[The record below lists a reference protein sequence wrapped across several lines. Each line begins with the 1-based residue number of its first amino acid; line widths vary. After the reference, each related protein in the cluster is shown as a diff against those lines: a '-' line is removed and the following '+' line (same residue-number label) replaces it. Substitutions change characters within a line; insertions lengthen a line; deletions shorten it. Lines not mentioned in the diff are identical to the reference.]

1 VKSRI
6 SVFYLIFILSFS
18 LLIGRLFWLTVIEG
32 VSNRTKAEEQRMRV
46 RRIVAPRGI
55 IYDRK
60 NRPLVQNL
68 PIYKICDQKKEACRL
83 ISRDQALKLETE
95 NQDADLV
102 VEVGREYPYGEA
114 FAHVLGYLGEATK
127 EEMQSAKCKNQ
138 NYELGDLVGRTG
150 IEEKYDCD
158 LRGVDG
164 GELIEVGAAAEIIR
178 TVGKKESLSGQDLK
192 LSLDLDLQLAA
203 YQALEKRGKKA
214 ALVVSTPQGEILALV
229 SYPSFDPNLM
239 TRAEEQVSN
248 KIEEILDN
256 SQQPLFNRAIGG
268 TYPPGSTF
276 KIVTATAGLEEGKIN
291 RQTKIEDPGEIVIG
305 QYRYANW
312 YFTQYGKTEGIIG
325 LVQAIK
331 RSTDTFF
338 YKVGEFVGAEKLVVW
353 AKKFGL
359 GEISG
364 IDIGG
369 EIGGFLPDPSSGDWF
384 LGNTYHLAIGQG
396 NLGLTP
402 LQINRMTAVI
412 ANGGKLCK
420 PTIRKTEDGGQ
431 KTENCKDIGLKK
443 ETIDLI
449 AEGMKE
455 TCATGGTAFPFFDFE
470 PRVAC
475 KTGTAEFGDP
485 QNRTHAW
492 LTAFSPAEAPPTG
505 GAKEGAPEIVIT
517 AIVEAGGE
525 GSYVA
530 APIVK
535 EVMEEWFKND

>member
-1 VKSRI
+1 MKSRI
-6 SVFYLIFILSFS
+6 LTFYLIFILSFG
-18 LLIGRLFWLTVIEG
+18 LLVGRLFWLTVIQGE
-32 VSNRTKAEEQRMRV
+32 SNRTKAEEQRVRV

-55 IYDRK
+55 IYDRE

-68 PIYKICDQKKEACRL
+68 PIYKICDQKKEECRI
-83 ISRDQALKLETE
+83 ISRDQALKLEAD
-95 NQDADLV
+95 NKDADLV
-102 VEVGREYPYGEA
+102 VEIGREYPYGEA
-114 FAHVLGYLGEATK
+114 LAHVLGYLGEATS
-127 EEMQSAKCKNQ
+127 EEVGSGKR
-138 NYELGDLVGRTG
+138 EVGSLVGRTG
-150 IEEKYDCD
+150 IEEQDD
-158 LRGVDG
+158 DLLRGTDG
-164 GELIEVGAAAEIIR
+164 GELIEVGAVGEIIR
-178 TVGKKESLSGQDLK
+178 TVGKKEPLSGQDLK

-214 ALVVSTPQGEILALV
+214 ALVASTPQGEILALV

-256 SQQPLFNRAIGG
+256 PQQPLFNRAIGG
-268 TYPPGSTF
+268 VYPPGSTF

-291 RQTKIEDPGEIVIG
+291 DQTQIEDPGEIVIG
-305 QYRYANW
+305 QYHYANW
-312 YFTQYGKTEGIIG
+312 YFTQYGKTEGVIG

-369 EIGGFLPDPSSGDWF
+369 EIEGFLPNPSSGDWF

-396 NLGLTP
+396 NLGSTP
-402 LQINRMTAVI
+402 LQVNNMTAVI
-412 ANGGKLCK
+412 ASRGKLC
-420 PTIRKTEDGGQ
+420 PPRIRKTEDGKQ
-431 KTENCKDIGLKK
+431 KTENCGDLKLKK
-443 ETIDLI
+443 QTLELI
-449 AEGMKE
+449 KEGMKE
-455 TCATGGTAFPFFDFE
+455 TCSTGGTAFPFFDFE
-470 PRVAC
+470 PQVAC

-485 QNRTHAW
+485 SGRTHAW
-492 LTAFSPAEAPPTG
+492 LTAFAPADE
-505 GAKEGAPEIVIT
+505 PEIVVT

>member
-1 VKSRI
+1 MKSRI
-6 SVFYLIFILSFS
+6 LAFYLIFILSFG
-18 LLIGRLFWLTVIEG
+18 LLVGRLFWLTVIEG
-32 VSNRTKAEEQRMRV
+32 ESNRTKAEEQRVRV

-55 IYDRK
+55 IYDRE

-68 PIYKICDQKKEACRL
+68 PIYKICDQKKEECRI
-83 ISRDQALKLETE
+83 ISRDQALKLEAD
-95 NQDADLV
+95 NKDADLV
-102 VEVGREYPYGEA
+102 VEIGREYPYGEA
-114 FAHVLGYLGEATK
+114 LAHVLGYLGEATK

-158 LRGVDG
+158 LRGLDG
-164 GELIEVGAAAEIIR
+164 GELIEVGAVGEIIR
-178 TVGKKESLSGQDLK
+178 TVGKKEPLSGQDLK

-214 ALVVSTPQGEILALV
+214 ALVASTPQGEILALV

-256 SQQPLFNRAIGG
+256 PQQPLFNRAISGA
-268 TYPPGSTF
+268 YPPGSTF

-291 RQTKIEDPGEIVIG
+291 SQTQIEDPGEIVIG

-312 YFTQYGKTEGIIG
+312 YFTQYGKTEGVIG

-369 EIGGFLPDPSSGDWF
+369 EIEGFLPNPSSGDWF

-402 LQINRMTAVI
+402 LQVNNMTAVI
-412 ANGGKLCK
+412 ASGGKLCK
-420 PTIRKTEDGGQ
+420 PRLAQCQMSNVKCQ
-431 KTENCKDIGLKK
+431 MCQDIGIKK
-443 ETIDLI
+443 ETIGLI
-449 AEGMKE
+449 TEGMKE
-455 TCATGGTAFPFFDFE
+455 TCSTGGTAFPFFDFE

-485 QNRTHAW
+485 SGRTHAW
-492 LTAFSPAEAPPTG
+492 LTAFSPLDE
-505 GAKEGAPEIVIT
+505 PEIVIT
-517 AIVEAGGE
+517 TIVEAGGE